1 MTIDEIN
8 HSSVRAA
15 AISQPESR
23 ERILDAAEKM
33 FLKHGYLKV
42 TVKDIAVVLDMSPAN
57 VYRFFDSKASL
68 REALADRLTRQVE
81 AQCARVCAEGGT
93 ASARME
99 ALITE
104 YHRMT
109 LDRYLSAE
117 NVHEML
123 DAAMRENWRVIDGH
137 MSRMKELIAGILA
150 DGIASGEFPVRD
162 RVTAVEMVY
171 YATIPFIDPALVA
184 RLFRDEENFKHVRDM
199 GRFLT
204 AALRAGS
211 I

>member
-1 MTIDEIN
+1 VTIDEIN

-33 FLKHGYLKV
+33 FRKHGYLKV
-42 TVKDIAVVLDMSPAN
+42 TVKDIAVILDMSPAN

-81 AQCARVCAEGGT
+81 AHCEKVSAEGGT
-93 ASARME
+93 ASARLE

-137 MSRMKELIAGILA
+137 TERMRLLIGRVVE
-150 DGIASGEFPVRD
+150 DGVKGGEFPLHDVA
-162 RVTAVEMVY
+162 TAAEMVFFSII
-171 YATIPFIDPALVA
+171 AFIDPACVA
-184 RLFRDEENFKHVRDM
+184 RLFKNEENFKHVREM
-199 GRFLT
+199 SRFLT

>member
-15 AISQPESR
+15 AISQPEDR

-33 FLKHGYLKV
+33 FRRHGYLKV
-42 TVKDIAVVLDMSPAN
+42 TVKDIAVLLDMSPAN
-57 VYRFFDSKASL
+57 VYRFYDSKASL

-81 AQCARVCAEGGT
+81 AECARAAAMGGT
-93 ASARME
+93 ASERLSEVIA
-99 ALITE
+99 E

-123 DAAMRENWRVIDGH
+123 DAAMRENWVVIGGH
-137 MSRMKELIAGILA
+137 MQRMKTIIGTVLR
-150 DGIASGEFPVRD
+150 DGVASGEFPVRD
-162 RVTAVEMVY
+162 VEAACEMVY
-171 YATIPFIDPALVA
+171 FAIIAFIDPACVA
-184 RLFRDEENFKHVRDM
+184 RLFVNDENFKHVREM
-199 GRFLT
+199 SRFLT